1 MSAHTIPTTPVEVL
15 DRTIALLSDPANW
28 TTDYF
33 ARNAK
38 GQDVDVRSPDA
49 TCFCI
54 MGAIERVTRGPE
66 NGERVTMEQIHTE
79 CDAEAALHAVLTKRL
94 GDSNIAIFN
103 DSASHEQVI
112 EALTE
117 ARDSIKRA

>member
-1 MSAHTIPTTPVEVL
+1 MTEHTIPATPVEVL
-15 DRTIALLSDPANW
+15 DRTITLLSDPANW

-66 NGERVTMEQIHTE
+66 NGERVTMDQINVE
-79 CDAEAALHAVLTKRL
+79 CDAEAALQTVLTKRL
-94 GDSNIAIFN
+94 GDSNIANFN
-103 DSASHEQVI
+103 DTASHEQVI

-117 ARDSIKRA
+117 ARDRIKGA

>member
-1 MSAHTIPTTPVEVL
+1 MTEHTIPANAAEVL
-15 DRTIALLSDPANW
+15 DRTIALLSDAANW

-66 NGERVTMEQIHTE
+66 NGERVTMDQINVE
-79 CDAEAALHAVLTKRL
+79 CDAEAALQTVLTKRL
-94 GDSNIAIFN
+94 GDSNIANFN
-103 DSASHEQVI
+103 DTASHEQVI

-117 ARDSIKRA
+117 ARDRIKGA